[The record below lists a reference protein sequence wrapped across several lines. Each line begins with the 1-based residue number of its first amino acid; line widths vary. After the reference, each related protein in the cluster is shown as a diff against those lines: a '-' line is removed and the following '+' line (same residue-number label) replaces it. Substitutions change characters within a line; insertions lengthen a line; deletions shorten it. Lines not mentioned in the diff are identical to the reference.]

1 MQDFPSKTGKPP
13 VAGVGDKIMR
23 RRRFLFELDFGL
35 QTEKLLIAA
44 LAQAGQNSQEQIDEL
59 RHLSDSEK
67 LSLLRSL
74 GSAANVLLSPIPGER
89 FEQLAFPHF
98 ENDPSDQM
106 PWQDVYAPPLHQ
118 PLHQSFA
125 EFVAQRFADELK
137 VHVQSYVE
145 LYTFGAAA
153 LERSIDG
160 LAESWS
166 LDWSARRHWME
177 HINRHYSGPG
187 WATEPW
193 VKIALSKEL
202 MEKLEMRAARL
213 RVLEDRESPLEPVS
227 LERCARLLIDGI
239 EGYWQANRSE
249 LASEFRRDFLDGSKI
264 ACRID
269 DDGCICEVSRTW
281 WQGRDCTRVLMRQE
295 FQGPDGVLLES
306 FVRRE
311 YDDDTFGG
319 IVLTA
324 AKELHELSSKP
335 SDRRMF
341 ELMMEMVEDGTIPRV
356 CHSVDELRAAFRKA
370 HPDLVIVERAFE
382 RARGYLLE
390 EYPEL
395 ARKPGRPKK

>member
-1 MQDFPSKTGKPP
+1 MQDVPDKTDKPP

-23 RRRFLFELDFGL
+23 RRRYLFELDFGM
-35 QTEKLLIAA
+35 QTDDLLIAA
-44 LAQAGQNSQEQIDEL
+44 LAQADQNSQEQTDKL
-59 RHLSDSEK
+59 RHLSDREK

-74 GSAANVLLSPIPGER
+74 GSVATVLLRPSPGER
-89 FEQLAFPHF
+89 SEQLVFPDWVTDSS
-98 ENDPSDQM
+98 ERM
-106 PWQDVYAPPLHQ
+106 PWHDVYAPPLHQ
-118 PLHQSFA
+118 PLHRSFA
-125 EFVAQRFADELK
+125 EFVALRFADELK

-166 LDWSARRHWME
+166 LEWNARQQWIE
-177 HINRHYSGPG
+177 HISHHYSGPG

-193 VKIALSKEL
+193 VKHALSKEL
-202 MEKLEMRAARL
+202 LQKLEMRAARL
-213 RVLEDRESPLEPVS
+213 RVLEDRHGPLEPVS
-227 LERCARLLIDGI
+227 LERCARLLVDGI

-269 DDGCICEVSRTW
+269 DDGSICEVSRTW
-281 WQGRDCTRVLMRQE
+281 WQSQECTRVLMRQD

-324 AKELHELSSKP
+324 AKELQELSLKP

-341 ELMMEMVEDGTIPRV
+341 ELMMAMVEDGTIPRV

-370 HPDLVIVERAFE
+370 YPELEIVERAFE

-395 ARKPGRPKK
+395 ARKPGRPRK